1 LKEGI
6 SMKTVIFVLKELSRR
21 FNDHQLQLTGSSLAY
36 FFLLAL
42 FPLLILLN
50 ALLGLFGFAMND
62 VLISIAPLI
71 PNSAFEI
78 LESYL
83 LSISNYDNTVLISF
97 GFLGTIFTTSIAVT
111 SLMNAIYRAYDQKNH
126 RSWLATQGL
135 FIFFTFLIGISLI
148 YDQKN
153 HRSWLATQGLFI
165 FFTFLIGISLIL
177 TLLFP
182 LLGQGFIDFIS
193 QYVNIPQS
201 IILIWHV
208 FRWVATPIIMMIT
221 LAALYKIVP
230 YTPYKQTIWP
240 GTFFAVF
247 GWLSMSIFLSFYINQ
262 IANFSFVYGSI
273 GAIIALLIWL
283 FFTGIIIILGAEL
296 NDIIDHLKNV

>member
-111 SLMNAIYRAYDQKNH
+111 SLMNAIYRA
-126 RSWLATQGL
+126 
-135 FIFFTFLIGISLI
+135 

>member
-1 LKEGI
+1 
-6 SMKTVIFVLKELSRR
+6 MKTGVFVLKELLRR

-62 VLISIAPLI
+62 VLNSIATLI
-71 PNSAFEI
+71 PNSAYDI

-97 GFLGTIFTTSIAVT
+97 GFLGTILSTSIAVT
-111 SLMNAIYRAYDQKNH
+111 SLLNAIYRAYNQKNH

-135 FIFFTFLIGISLI
+135 FVFFTFLIGISL
-148 YDQKN
+148 
-153 HRSWLATQGLFI
+153 
-165 FFTFLIGISLIL
+165 FLS
-177 TLLFP
+177 LLFP
-182 LLGQGFIDFIS
+182 LLGQGFIDFVS
-193 QYVNIPQS
+193 QYVNIPQT

-208 FRWVATPIIMMIT
+208 FRWIATPVIMMIT
-221 LAALYKIVP
+221 LATLYKIVP

-247 GWLSMSIFLSFYINQ
+247 GWLSMSVILSFYINQ

-296 NDIIDHLKNV
+296 NDIIDHLKND

>member
-1 LKEGI
+1 
-6 SMKTVIFVLKELSRR
+6 MKTAIFVLKELSRR
-21 FNDHQLQLTGSSLAY
+21 FNDHQIQLVGSSLAY

-62 VLISIAPLI
+62 VLNSIAPLI
-71 PNSAFEI
+71 PNSTFEI

-83 LSISNYDNTVLISF
+83 LSISKFDNTLFISF
-97 GFLGTIFTTSIAVT
+97 GFLGTVFTTSIAVT
-111 SLMNAIYRAYDQKNH
+111 LLINAIYRASDQKNH
-126 RSWLATQGL
+126 RNWLANQAL
-135 FIFFTFLIGISLI
+135 FL
-148 YDQKN
+148 
-153 HRSWLATQGLFI
+153 

-177 TLLFP
+177 SLLFP
-182 LLGQGFIDFIS
+182 LLGQGFIDFVN
-193 QYVNIPQS
+193 QYINVPQP
-201 IILIWHV
+201 IILIWYF
-208 FRWVATPIIMMIT
+208 FRWIATPVIMMTT
-221 LAALYKIVP
+221 LAVLYKIVP
-230 YTPYKQTIWP
+230 HSPNKKTIWP
-240 GTFFAVF
+240 GTFFALL

-296 NDIIDHLKNV
+296 NDIISHLKND